1 MKQKDNP
8 NHLAEHSAI
17 KVKLL
22 HKYLSIYLGII
33 GNLDYVQAIHL
44 FDMYCNQGFFENN
57 KEGSPVQILRSI
69 KDFFYSTQSKGK
81 TPPKINCFFNDI
93 DESKI
98 KLLKEGIAAKKSLY
112 YESYGDLIFTTLDY
126 NKFLE
131 RVQEKVNKMKEEKA
145 FVFIDPYDYKTVKT
159 EHILNLLKNK
169 NTEVLLWQPIQ
180 FMYRFTTAPPA
191 ALQGF
196 IDELSLDTLNV
207 KNAKDFVIKLK
218 EGFQKYVGDDYF
230 VDSFTIQKNANT
242 VFSLFFFTPSIKG
255 FEKML
260 EAKWKIDA
268 ENGNGWNYMQHTG
281 TLFESYKI
289 NPLEEALIKYLSQ
302 SSRTN
307 QELYEFTLRQ
317 GFLTKH
323 ANEVFINLQ
332 NNGKLDVK
340 LSNGKDAIK
349 KAFYLS
355 YKHYRESLAKVTITL
370 KK

>member
-17 KVKLL
+17 KVELL

-33 GNLDYVQAIHL
+33 GNLSYVQTIHL
-44 FDMYCNQGFFENN
+44 FDMYCNQGFFEND

-98 KLLKEGIAAKKSLY
+98 KLLKEGIASKKSLY
-112 YESYGDLIFTTLDY
+112 YESYGELIFTTLDY
-126 NKFLE
+126 NKFLD
-131 RVQEKVNKMKEEKA
+131 RVQEKVNKMKNEKA
-145 FVFIDPYDYKTVKT
+145 FIFIDPYDYKTVKT

-196 IDELSLDTLNV
+196 IDELNLDISNV

-218 EGFQKYVGDDYF
+218 EGFQQYVGDYF
-230 VDSFTIQKNANT
+230 VDSFTIQKDSRT

-260 EAKWKIDA
+260 EAKWIIDT
-268 ENGNGWNYMQHTG
+268 ENGNGWNYMKHTS
-281 TLFESYKI
+281 TLFHSEKI
-289 NPLEEALIKYLSQ
+289 NPLEEALSKYLKQ

-307 QELYEFTLRQ
+307 IEIYEFTLRQ

-323 ANEVFINLQ
+323 TNEVFVNWQ
-332 NNGKLDVK
+332 NCSRLDVK
-340 LSNGKDAIK
+340 LKDGSNARKR
-349 KAFYLS
+349 AFYLNHDE
-355 YKHYRESLAKVTITL
+355 YKATSPKVTITL
-370 KK
+370 RQ